1 MASAVTVKPEM
12 SRYLQE
18 STKTGDFNP
27 RRTLSVS
34 FFVIP
39 ERLASILSVVHGF
52 GVLVGNSQN
61 WEISKKWQSAVT
73 EKPETS
79 QYLQESTKTGDFN
92 PRSPVDYFPWNPVKV
107 EYRIQDMQHNQTN
120 KQTRTKLVGINEE

>member
-1 MASAVTVKPEM
+1 MASAATEKPEM

-61 WEISKKWQSAVT
+61 WEISKKMAVSRDGKT
-73 EKPETS
+73 GNVTISSIKHKDGRFQP
-79 QYLQESTKTGDFN
+79 QESSGLLSME
-92 PRSPVDYFPWNPVKV
+92 PS
-107 EYRIQDMQHNQTN
+107 EGRI
-120 KQTRTKLVGINEE
+120 